1 MIAWFQRLFS
11 VLGDPRPGIDVRLNA
26 VLAQFL
32 ELLTGPANS
41 ETRNTLPAS
50 LDRLMRK
57 LMEQPEARWPAEE
70 MAKVAR
76 LSHSQLRRLFHQHM
90 GVTPRSFLRNQRLVR
105 AQRLMQ
111 ESSLS
116 LQEIA
121 ETCGFFDAFHFS
133 REFKKVVGQSPSA
146 WRAAEWGG

>member
-1 MIAWFQRLFS
+1 
-11 VLGDPRPGIDVRLNA
+11 
-26 VLAQFL
+26 
-32 ELLTGPANS
+32 
-41 ETRNTLPAS
+41 
-50 LDRLMRK
+50 
-57 LMEQPEARWPAEE
+57 
-70 MAKVAR
+70 
-76 LSHSQLRRLFHQHM
+76 
-90 GVTPRSFLRNQRLVR
+90 
-105 AQRLMQ
+105 MQ

>member
-1 MIAWFQRLFS
+1 
-11 VLGDPRPGIDVRLNA
+11 
-26 VLAQFL
+26 
-32 ELLTGPANS
+32 
-41 ETRNTLPAS
+41 
-50 LDRLMRK
+50 
-57 LMEQPEARWPAEE
+57 MEQPEARWPAEE